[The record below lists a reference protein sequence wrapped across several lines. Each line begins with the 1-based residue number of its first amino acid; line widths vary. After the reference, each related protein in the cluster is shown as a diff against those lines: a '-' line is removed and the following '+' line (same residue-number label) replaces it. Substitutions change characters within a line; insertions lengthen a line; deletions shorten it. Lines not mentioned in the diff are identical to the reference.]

1 MFSRFMTG
9 EMIAGSPG
17 TCNASDVERRPAGPD
32 GRRVHKWTHGGTGG
46 AREGSDVSD
55 FTGRRVLVTG
65 GSRGIGRATAT
76 AFAAAGAA
84 VGYNYSRAEDETEA
98 NETSDALRAYGGAVF
113 ATRSDVADA
122 TDVTRLF
129 EAFRDALGG
138 PVEVLVNNAAVSHDA
153 PLMLHKESDWD
164 RVIDTNLK
172 GAYLCSRA
180 ALRGMIAARTGR
192 IVSVASPA
200 AFVGQ
205 EGAASYAASKGGL
218 VALTKSLAR
227 EVARFGITV
236 NAVSPGLVDTRLV
249 AELRAARR
257 REIESHIPLGRLG
270 TPEEVAAVILFVS
283 SPAASYMTG
292 STLHVDGGLTMR

>member
-1 MFSRFMTG
+1 M
-9 EMIAGSPG
+9 
-17 TCNASDVERRPAGPD
+17 
-32 GRRVHKWTHGGTGG
+32 
-46 AREGSDVSD
+46 SD

-84 VGYNYSRAEDETEA
+84 VGFNYSRAEDEAEA
-98 NETSDALRAYGGAVF
+98 NETMEALRAHGGAVF
-113 ATRSDVADA
+113 ATRSDVAEA
-122 TDVTRLF
+122 ADVDRLF
-129 EAFRDALGG
+129 QAFRDALGG
-138 PVEVLVNNAAVSHDA
+138 PPGVLVNNAAISHDA
-153 PLMLHKESDWD
+153 PLMLLKETDWD
-164 RVIDTNLK
+164 RVLDTNLK

-180 ALRGMIAARTGR
+180 ALRGMIAARAGR
-192 IVSVASPA
+192 IVNVASPA

-205 EGAASYAASKGGL
+205 EGGASYAASKGGV

-249 AELRAARR
+249 ADLRAERR

-270 TPEEVAAVILFVS
+270 TPDEVAAVILFVS
-283 SPAASYMTG
+283 SSAASYVTG
-292 STLHVDGGLTMR
+292 TTVHVDGGLTMR